1 MSEADNAGDI
11 FRLKLGN
18 LPAKAAARLTLRY
31 VQEVDVSSD
40 KIGTFM
46 LPRALNP
53 RYVPKCCKYILLKS
67 KKNLWTVIFH
77 IARKINV
84 NFTGTFLKNVFVKTH
99 IFLTF
104 LYALCAII

>member
-1 MSEADNAGDI
+1 MPLHRATLLLSEADNAGDI

-53 RYVPKCCKYILLKS
+53 RYVPKCC
-67 KKNLWTVIFH
+67 
-77 IARKINV
+77 
-84 NFTGTFLKNVFVKTH
+84 
-99 IFLTF
+99 
-104 LYALCAII
+104 